1 VKKRTLYILIIIL
14 LIAIS
19 NQALDIHLDGVYTKG
34 KDVKVKKIS
43 EDNIVISITETKT
56 DSIQLKRDNLYRLR
70 ERYTNMMEADS
81 LSIEQKVEIISIVLK
96 SVISRRL
103 RTNVLEYDFMLEQII
118 DQIDR
123 DMKEI
128 KYK

>member
-1 VKKRTLYILIIIL
+1 MKKRTLYILIIIL